1 MAIYL
6 DTSNLD
12 EVRKYIKMGIISGV
26 TTNPSILHKEGA
38 AGGMKGLKKRMTE
51 LSRVIAPYPLSV
63 EVTTNHPEDMIA
75 QAKTISGWAK
85 NIVVKIAVHGPNGEM
100 DNMSVIHQLETK
112 HDIRVNVTA
121 MMSAQQCFLA
131 ALSGASYVS
140 LLGGRVNNMGYNA
153 IEEIKK
159 LRILLDRHKLKAK
172 IILASTREV
181 LNIVEWLCAGA
192 DIVTVSPHFIEGM
205 FVHPYTKET
214 VQMFL
219 ADAQKAGH

>member
-6 DTSNLD
+6 DTSNID
-12 EVRKYIKMGIISGV
+12 EIRKYRKMGIISGV
-26 TTNPSILHKEGA
+26 TTNPSILHKEGT
-38 AGGMKGLKKRMTE
+38 AGGMKGLKKRMIE
-51 LSRVIAPYPLSV
+51 IARIIAPHPLSV
-63 EVTTNHPEDMIA
+63 EVTTNHPQEMIT
-75 QAKTISGWAK
+75 QAKTIAGWAK

-100 DNMSVIHQLETK
+100 DNMSVIHELETK

-121 MMSAQQCFLA
+121 MMNTQQCFLA
-131 ALSGASYVS
+131 ALASASYVS

-153 IEEIKK
+153 VEEIKK
-159 LRILLDRHKLKAK
+159 LRVLLDRHKLKAK

-192 DIVTVSPHFIEGM
+192 DIVTVAPHFVEGM
-205 FVHPYTKET
+205 LVHPYTKET

>member
-1 MAIYL
+1 MSIYL

-121 MMSAQQCFLA
+121 MMNAQQCFLA

-153 IEEIKK
+153 VEEIKK